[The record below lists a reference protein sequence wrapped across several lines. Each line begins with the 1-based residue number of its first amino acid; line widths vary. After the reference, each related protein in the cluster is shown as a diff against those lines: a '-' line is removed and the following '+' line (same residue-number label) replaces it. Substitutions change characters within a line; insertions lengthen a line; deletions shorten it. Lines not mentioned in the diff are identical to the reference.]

1 MGRAFGGAPSA
12 SLCLSVSPT
21 QWAREE
27 SCRTST
33 YHGLGDS
40 WPVRPPGM
48 HTTNACVHGGPGERD
63 ETQTRRTISRA
74 DLAGQPG
81 LAGSAVR
88 SRGDEGGS
96 RTDVAEIKKQE
107 DMYEK
112 IRSSRDPRDNVED
125 G

>member
-1 MGRAFGGAPSA
+1 
-12 SLCLSVSPT
+12 
-21 QWAREE
+21 
-27 SCRTST
+27 
-33 YHGLGDS
+33 
-40 WPVRPPGM
+40 M
-48 HTTNACVHGGPGERD
+48 HTTNACVHGVRD

-112 IRSSRDPRDNVED
+112 IRSSRDPSAERDHVED
-125 G
+125 GSSALVRR